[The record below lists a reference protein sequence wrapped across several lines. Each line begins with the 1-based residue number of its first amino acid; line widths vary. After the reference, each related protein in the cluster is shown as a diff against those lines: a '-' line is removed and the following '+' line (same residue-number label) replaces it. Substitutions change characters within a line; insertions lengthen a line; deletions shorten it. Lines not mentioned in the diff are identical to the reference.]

1 MKWKAIQLVSVA
13 GDEVSIRGGSEERF
27 DDGDQAWWSVMLL
40 CEEGD
45 ATR

>member
-13 GDEVSIRGGSEERF
+13 GDEVSIRGESEERF
-27 DDGDQAWWSVMLL
+27 DYGNDVWWSVMLL